1 MYTKRLLILF
11 ICSIFFCCSH
21 AQVTDAL
28 AEADVHSLNLFNAGQ
43 WKELLTYGKKTLAA
57 GADFPL
63 LRMRTGYAAFILGN
77 YSQSLKQYKKV
88 FDDDPQNSTALYYVY
103 LNNLYLNNTTSAR
116 YYAGKLSAETKA
128 GEKISSFKLAAI
140 ETEYSYKIPTDSM
153 RKNAQ
158 YGRLG
163 INLQLNYKLELQ
175 QSVAIYNQ
183 KISEPRLFAVVDN
196 RHIRVNQKEYYAKL
210 IFAPTGN
217 ISLIGGF
224 HYFYTPYNN
233 FIYNNTIIF
242 GGIKYTKPF
251 VHLKAIANL
260 GHITESA
267 YNQYD
272 LTISLFPMG
281 NTKLYFITRTAYG
294 DQFTISQVAGF
305 NPVKNI
311 WLEGNITLG
320 KFNNLLE
327 NDALY
332 MYNDIDRKQIKAGGS
347 VYALLSKKL
356 TLSINYTFEQK
367 LKYQSI
373 NYNFYQHSINGGLT
387 WKF

>member
-11 ICSIFFCCSH
+11 TCSMFFFYSH
-21 AQVTDAL
+21 AQVTDTL
-28 AEADVHSLNLFNAGQ
+28 AGADAHSLSLFNAGQ
-43 WKELLTYGKKTLAA
+43 WKELLKYGKQTLAE
-57 GADFPL
+57 GTDFPL
-63 LRMRTGYAAFILGN
+63 LRMRTGYAAFMLGN
-77 YSQSLKQYKKV
+77 YSQSLKQYKRV
-88 FDDDPQNSTALYYVY
+88 FDDDLTNSIALYYVY
-103 LNNLYLNNTTSAR
+103 LNNIYLNNRTSAG
-116 YYAGKLSAETKA
+116 YYAGKLSVETKA
-128 GEKISSFKLAAI
+128 SEKISTFKLSGI
-140 ETEYSYKIPTDSM
+140 ETEYSYKVPGDTM

-158 YGRLG
+158 YARLG
-163 INLQLNYKLELQ
+163 INLQLNHKLELQ
-175 QSVAIYNQ
+175 QSAALYNQ
-183 KISEPRLFAVVDN
+183 QISEPLLFAVADN
-196 RHIRVNQKEYYAKL
+196 RHIHVNQKEYYAKL

-233 FIYNNTIIF
+233 FTYNNTIIF
-242 GGIKYTKPF
+242 GGIKYTMPF
-251 VHLKAIANL
+251 VHFKAMANF
-260 GHITESA
+260 GHITDSI

-272 LTISLFPMG
+272 LAVSLFPMG
-281 NTKLYFITRTAYG
+281 NTKLYFITRAAYG
-294 DQFTISQVAGF
+294 DQLTISQVAGF

-332 MYNDIDRKQIKAGGS
+332 MYNDIDQKQIKTGGS
-347 VYALLSKKL
+347 IYALLSKKL
-356 TLSINYTFEQK
+356 ILSVNYTFEQK

-373 NYNFYQHSINGGLT
+373 NHYFYQHSINGGLT